1 MGWLNLFKRGK
12 KAEHQINE
20 SLLESVSQYID
31 AHYEG
36 YSYRDAYHI
45 DEAKPLP
52 TKSDSAPK
60 VKYSINPLYSEE
72 DTLEPEID
80 SFDDIFKIFDKRK
93 EEAKGEEISQRSDKQ
108 LARIKDLLQER
119 GHEETFSEHMLRI
132 ISNKGLRETD
142 VYHSVFMDRKLFNK
156 IRNDPNYQPSK
167 RTALQIVIALKLSV
181 PEAQEL
187 LEKAGYA
194 LSHCS
199 KTDLIVECCIR
210 QGVYDIFDIN
220 DMLDSF
226 GMPPLMKCD

>member
-1 MGWLNLFKRGK
+1 MGWLNWFKRGQ

-60 VKYSINPLYSEE
+60 VKYSINPLYLEE
-72 DTLEPEID
+72 DTLEPESD
-80 SFDDIFKIFDKRK
+80 SFDDIFKFFGKR
-93 EEAKGEEISQRSDKQ
+93 EETEEDTARRSDRQ
-108 LARIKDLLQER
+108 LSRIKDLLEER
-119 GHEETFSEHMLRI
+119 GHVETFSEHMLRI
-132 ISNKGLRETD
+132 IHEKGLRETD
-142 VYHSVFMDRKLFNK
+142 VYHSIFMDRKLFNK
-156 IRNDPNYQPSK
+156 IRNDPKYQPSK